1 VGVEERTA
9 RQPEGGDGMN
19 DKWAEI
25 SIYTTQ
31 EATEAVAAVFHELGA
46 GGVVIEDPDLIQSYR
61 RSGNWTDCIFP
72 DEPSVDFVT
81 VIAYLPSDE
90 ELPEKLRILSM
101 RVDELAGHSLDK
113 GKGTM
118 RWREVREAEWADA
131 WKQYFHTSR
140 IGERFVVKPSWEDY
154 EAQPEDLV
162 LELDPGMAF
171 GTGTHG
177 TTILCLESIENLVIP
192 GMTVFDVGAGSGILS
207 IASAKLGAASV
218 KAIEYDAMA
227 AETARHNIATN
238 GVGNIVEVSQG
249 NLLDGVT
256 GKADIIVANL
266 IADLILKMAPA
277 IVDHLKPTG
286 CFLGSGIIKERLPD
300 VTGALTQQG
309 LVVTKVTEAGEW
321 SAVVACRSQD

>member
-1 VGVEERTA
+1 M
-9 RQPEGGDGMN
+9 Q

-72 DEPSVDFVT
+72 DEPAVDFVA
-81 VIAYLPSDE
+81 VIAYLPSDVG
-90 ELPEKLRILSM
+90 LPDKLRILA
-101 RVDELAGHSLDK
+101 RRIDELTLHSLDK
-113 GKGTM
+113 GRGTI
-118 RWREVREAEWADA
+118 RWREVSESEWADS

-154 EAQPEDLV
+154 EPQDNDIILD
-162 LELDPGMAF
+162 LDPGMAF

-177 TTILCLESIENLVIP
+177 TTILCLESLERLVQP

-207 IASAKLGAASV
+207 IAAAKLGATTVRAV
-218 KAIEYDAMA
+218 EYDAMA
-227 AETARHNIATN
+227 TDTARANVAN
-238 GVGNIVEVSQG
+238 NQVGEVVELSQG
-249 NLLDGVT
+249 NLLDGVE

-266 IADLILKMAPA
+266 IADLILKLAPA
-277 IVDHLKPTG
+277 IPSHLKENG
-286 CFLGSGIIKERLPD
+286 CFLGSGIIKDRLAD
-300 VTGALTQQG
+300 VTEALALSG

-321 SAVVACRSQD
+321 AAIVACRSQG